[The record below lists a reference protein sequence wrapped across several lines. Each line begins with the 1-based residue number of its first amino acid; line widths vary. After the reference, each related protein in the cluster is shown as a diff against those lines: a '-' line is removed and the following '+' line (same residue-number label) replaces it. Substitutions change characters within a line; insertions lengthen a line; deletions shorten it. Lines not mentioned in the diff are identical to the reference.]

1 LGITNG
7 IAKKN
12 MMRKSKDFPLPVS
25 SLTPG
30 PSPRIFL
37 AEKSWRGVPKRW
49 IFDEKHPFL
58 APLSIVEAAIE
69 RSDSAGSTMER
80 GRG

>member
-1 LGITNG
+1 M
-7 IAKKN
+7 KKPLSN
-12 MMRKSKDFPLPVS
+12 AEELRRKKCDDAIQGFPLPVS
-25 SLTPG
+25 RLTPG

-49 IFDEKHPFL
+49 IFDENHPFL

-69 RSDSAGSTMER
+69 RSD
-80 GRG
+80 